1 MIPQKKKYI
10 LGELVGY
17 GFRYF
22 CLLGLYFHWTCARM
36 ISAHIRFSLFH
47 RTRTRWVLWRL
58 GFNVRKK
65 TRKRHWNLLSK
76 SVTTILIL
84 ADIVHYHLHIT
95 LRFAGYIGNDCVDSN
110 YIITLYNYFKYKRR
124 LFNLLTFV
132 CPQYTGFVSFPDNL
146 RFIHAATLYSEYYSK
161 THGVD
166 IHGSAEGDNSNTTV
180 ANFHVNTR
188 FH

>member
-1 MIPQKKKYI
+1 MVSDIFVFSDCI
-10 LGELVGY
+10 FIEHAHAWFL
-17 GFRYF
+17 
-22 CLLGLYFHWTCARM
+22 H
-36 ISAHIRFSLFH
+36 ISAFRSSI
-47 RTRTRWVLWRL
+47 
-58 GFNVRKK
+58 VREPVECFGALVSMCEKK

-132 CPQYTGFVSFPDNL
+132 CPQYTDFVSFPDNL
-146 RFIHAATLYSEYYSK
+146 RFIHAAKHCILNTIQNTWRRQYS
-161 THGVD
+161 
-166 IHGSAEGDNSNTTV
+166 ICFHGSAEGDNSNTTV